1 MEKGL
6 EWVNPQLH
14 MIWASAYLHDR
25 GTALGV
31 SDDPDVGRPHF
42 KVVDLLGDLE
52 EPLRHVDAALGRVH
66 HLPLDPRV
74 IGEELAPAELS
85 QPLNN

>member
-1 MEKGL
+1 MG
-6 EWVNPQLH
+6 QFT
-14 MIWASAYLHDR
+14 IAAYLDDR

-31 SDDPDVGRPHF
+31 RDDLDVGRPHF

-85 QPLNN
+85 HPLKN